1 MPRSDRSRPA
11 LGFWRIA
18 LLFAAGVLGIAALCL
33 VVFGNSQR
41 QLQLGVLLGLWAFL
55 IGAFLGFGSRR
66 SQGEQVAAAAEV
78 ERRSAQ
84 LHEAQ
89 LQVSQLQ
96 YAQLEAAQQARSKQ
110 EVELRKFGEM
120 QLSREAA
127 ARREADL
134 NLEISL
140 RREIERM
147 MTEQL
152 GALRDEVAALRA
164 EVVDKLGG
172 QLRLERIETT
182 RVIGSDLEAL
192 QHEIRRLASSKES
205 IATAPAA
212 VSAPLSQLPRQPAEP
227 VRAQQPD
234 AHDIVDAEVIE
245 SEPRVVTPAAA
256 TPAAAPAAAP
266 VVQPTAAQSQPAQSQ
281 PAAPTGDQP
290 DWSAPTV
297 VGTDPASSADD
308 SRPSDA
314 SQPSEASRPSHASQ
328 PSEASRP
335 SQPSDPPSAGK
346 LPPAADEAEPAGT
359 PPLHRQ
365 SEPVAAFTDS
375 FDPFA
380 GLPRLSPLPADID
393 LIQDPEPAPDEPAED
408 DPTGRRRAPDA
419 EEQRYHG
426 RRRADGELEAPTESS
441 AGHRRA
447 DGESGGRRR
456 APDDVAEDL
465 VSRSTER

>member
-1 MPRSDRSRPA
+1 MPAMPRSDRSRPA
-11 LGFWRIA
+11 LGFWRIV
-18 LLFAAGVLGIAALCL
+18 LLLAAGALGVAALCL

-66 SQGEQVAAAAEV
+66 SQSEQAAAVAQA

-89 LQVSQLQ
+89 LQVSHLQ
-96 YAQLEAAQQARSKQ
+96 YAQLEAAQEVRSRQ

-192 QHEIRRLASSKES
+192 QHEIRRLAGG
-205 IATAPAA
+205 
-212 VSAPLSQLPRQPAEP
+212 
-227 VRAQQPD
+227 
-234 AHDIVDAEVIE
+234 HD
-245 SEPRVVTPAAA
+245 RLC
-256 TPAAAPAAAP
+256 AAPAAL
-266 VVQPTAAQSQPAQSQ
+266 S
-281 PAAPTGDQP
+281 
-290 DWSAPTV
+290 
-297 VGTDPASSADD
+297 
-308 SRPSDA
+308 
-314 SQPSEASRPSHASQ
+314 
-328 PSEASRP
+328 
-335 SQPSDPPSAGK
+335 
-346 LPPAADEAEPAGT
+346 PPA
-359 PPLHRQ
+359 
-365 SEPVAAFTDS
+365 
-375 FDPFA
+375 
-380 GLPRLSPLPADID
+380 
-393 LIQDPEPAPDEPAED
+393 
-408 DPTGRRRAPDA
+408 
-419 EEQRYHG
+419 
-426 RRRADGELEAPTESS
+426 
-441 AGHRRA
+441 
-447 DGESGGRRR
+447 
-456 APDDVAEDL
+456 
-465 VSRSTER
+465 

>member
-11 LGFWRIA
+11 LGFWRIV
-18 LLFAAGVLGIAALCL
+18 LLLAAGALGVAALCL

-41 QLQLGVLLGLWAFL
+41 QLQFGVLLGLWAFL
-55 IGAFLGFGSRR
+55 IGAFLGFGSLR
-66 SQGEQVAAAAEV
+66 SQSEQAAAVAEA

-96 YAQLEAAQQARSKQ
+96 YAQLEAAQEVRSRQ

-127 ARREADL
+127 ARREADF

-192 QHEIRRLASSKES
+192 QHEIRRLAGSQES
-205 IATAPAA
+205 IAHAPAA
-212 VSAPLSQLPRQPAEP
+212 VSAPLAQLPRQAAEP
-227 VRAQQPD
+227 VGASRPD
-234 AHDIVDAEVIE
+234 RHDIVDAEVIE
-245 SEPRVVTPAAA
+245 PESSRAEPTPEPAGEAEPQPVRAGSQPVPVASEPPAAGR
-256 TPAAAPAAAP
+256 
-266 VVQPTAAQSQPAQSQ
+266 PTAKP
-281 PAAPTGDQP
+281 G
-290 DWSAPTV
+290 WSAPTV
-297 VGTDPASSADD
+297 VGAN
-308 SRPSDA
+308 
-314 SQPSEASRPSHASQ
+314 
-328 PSEASRP
+328 
-335 SQPSDPPSAGK
+335 
-346 LPPAADEAEPAGT
+346 PPAADKPDLPGE
-359 PPLHRQ
+359 Q
-365 SEPVAAFTDS
+365 SEPSDTGSVPPLYRKSERVAAFTDS

-380 GLPRLSPLPADID
+380 GLPRLSPLPDDIE
-393 LIQDPEPAPDEPAED
+393 LIQDPEPVQDEPVDEEPA
-408 DPTGRRRAPDA
+408 GRRRAPDA
-419 EEQRYHG
+419 GEQRYHG
-426 RRRADGELEAPTESS
+426 RRRADGEPEEAPVQPETS
-441 AGHRRA
+441 GGRRRA
-447 DGESGGRRR
+447 DGEAAGRRR
-456 APDDVAEDL
+456 APDDAPDDL
-465 VSRSTER
+465 LTRITER